1 MSQINKKNIKNT
13 YILQKKKYS
22 ENGGKGKHSS
32 IHHSQ
37 YHSSNPSNTLNNSN
51 NNQSLTSNTKNS
63 QINGSSF
70 SNSPTNV
77 GNHQNQQN
85 SSQTKQKEKN
95 IFPPS
100 TSYAAKSIKV
110 QTNQLVN
117 TKQTTSNEVGQ
128 SCHSPNNNSNLAFTF
143 SSKFKDNTPP
153 QHNISSGIFQNHNQS
168 QTQPQVQENVVSEY
182 DIKQM
187 NENDKKLK
195 ESFQLYNNIVKKNEG
210 TSLNTLF
217 KIRTI
222 LINWLKDSDQDLEY
236 SKFMTE
242 KKIRYLLK
250 NKEKMEGRI
259 KVLEGELTTI
269 LDRKKELENIL
280 GDLYVNYE
288 EDELKLDINRF
299 ENSYEV
305 KSGKCTKTL
314 EKLEEM
320 KKMLP
325 LVSEMGKIKESES
338 QKSTE
343 KKELERII
351 KSSNQTLMFL
361 SNYYK
366 NIKRK
371 INEL

>member
-1 MSQINKKNIKNT
+1 MSQINKKNIANT

-22 ENGGKGKHSS
+22 ENAAKGKHSS
-32 IHHSQ
+32 IPHSQ
-37 YHSSNPSNTLNNSN
+37 FHLSTSSNMFDNSN
-51 NNQSLTSNTKNS
+51 NNQNQSNTKNS
-63 QINGSSF
+63 QINGNTF
-70 SNSPTNV
+70 SNSPTNIN
-77 GNHQNQQN
+77 NHQNQQN

-95 IFPPS
+95 CFPPS
-100 TSYAAKSIKV
+100 TSYASKSIKI
-110 QTNQLVN
+110 QTNQLGN
-117 TKQTTSNEVGQ
+117 TKPITSHEVDQ
-128 SCHSPNNNSNLAFTF
+128 NCHSPNNVNNNLAFTF
-143 SSKFKDNTPP
+143 SSKFKDSTPP
-153 QHNISSGIFQNHNQS
+153 QHNISSGIFQNLN
-168 QTQPQVQENVVSEY
+168 QPQAQENIISEY

-222 LINWLKDSDQDLEY
+222 LINWLKESDQDLEY

-325 LVSEMGKIKESES
+325 FVGEMGKIKESES

-351 KSSNQTLMFL
+351 KSSNQTLIFL